1 MAELLVPLP
10 NTLVC
15 AFNMAENDMPFDELD
30 PRAGGSVGLTILEV
44 GDACTCVCVQ
54 I

>member
-1 MAELLVPLP
+1 MPLP

-44 GDACTCVCVQ
+44 SNVCVD
-54 I
+54 